1 MRKSGKVWVAVVV
14 ALVII
19 VVLLAVAGVYICHL
33 YNLATDTSEAS
44 KLETTASTTIYE
56 PLVKSIILGEEQ
68 TITDDDIN
76 GIIKK
81 IMDEN
86 ITTDTTVKDTVIVSG
101 IAVYLQGEQSAKI
114 YADISYNNIRMI
126 FSADADIT
134 LNSQEKTLAIDISNT
149 KLGKLE
155 IPADWIME
163 QVAPSI
169 EGISEQIVVNTT
181 TVTVPAEY
189 NFTFMEKEVLLNIEK
204 LDISQ
209 GTATVQTNSAMDLI
223 TQFID
228 EIISGIFSGA

>member
-1 MRKSGKVWVAVVV
+1 MKKSGKVWVAVVAV
-14 ALVII
+14 LAVIVI
-19 VVLLAVAGVYICHL
+19 LLAVAGVYICYL

-86 ITTDTTVKDTVIVSG
+86 ITTDTTAKDTVVVSG

-114 YADISYNNIRMI
+114 YADISYNDIRMI
-126 FSADADIT
+126 FSADADIA
-134 LNSQEKTLAIDISNT
+134 LNSEDKTLTIDISNT

-163 QVAPSI
+163 QITPSI
-169 EGISEQIVVNTT
+169 EGISDKIKVNATA
-181 TVTVPAEY
+181 VTIPAEY
-189 NFTFMEKEVLLNIEK
+189 NFTFMEKDIQLNIEK

-228 EIISGIFSGA
+228 EIISGIFSST